1 MQLSPEEITEQ
12 QKNEENTK
20 KKYITPII
28 CERWGKENSDNIIME
43 YYFTDGRVNIDGDK
57 VSRGERKK
65 ADYLLLFKDNIPLA
79 LVEAKGIGH
88 SAMEGY
94 QQVLEYAQIL
104 DVPFAYTTNGID
116 LVEEDMLIHKNN
128 DQLKMQDFPY
138 CEELW
143 DRYMKE
149 KGLTED
155 EIRLMSQPYYID
167 TSKAKPKKPRYYQR
181 IAINRVI
188 DAIACGKSR
197 MLLVMATGTGKTF
210 TAFQIVWRLWKS
222 KTKKKILYLVDR
234 NTLAD
239 QTMLKDFKPFVDSG
253 VMVKMKSANIKKDT
267 AYEIY
272 TALYQQ
278 LKSKNKDYYKELP
291 PDFFDMIIVDECH
304 RGSADLDSNWHEILE
319 YFSFATQL
327 GLTATPKETEDVSNI
342 NYFCEET
349 DNKPLYTYS
358 LKQGIEDGFLAPYR
372 VISVELNIDK
382 EGYRPPEGKLDME
395 GNPVENKVYTQK
407 DFDRTIVVEERQEIV
422 AKRIT
427 DYMKDNHCR
436 YAKTIVF
443 CENIDHANAMV
454 LKLKNFNSDLVQENS
469 KYIMKITGDD
479 EIGKKELENFTDP
492 NTKYPV
498 IAVTSKLMSTGVDSE
513 TCELIVLDKSIGSM
527 TEFKQTI
534 GRGTRINENFTID
547 EEKKSKLHF
556 TILDFRSNYH
566 QFEDPEFDGEPVA
579 IMAVGEN
586 GSFPKGS
593 PQKETDD
600 KDKDRGKSK
609 GKIQKVKVDGVD
621 VTIDGEEVRYTDEN
635 GELVRQNIESCVK
648 NNILTQYPTY
658 QDFYVSFKASD
669 DKDGM
674 TMDLLIERS
683 YVRKVSETVGYYI
696 DRFDIVGLVGYKQPP
711 KSKEERLQ
719 LVYDAG
725 ILDGLDIEKR
735 DIIQTILHEYKTE
748 DFSKLKDITVF
759 NLPVFK
765 EKGYT
770 PMKILKRVFDGNKQN
785 FINLMKRIEEFYTK
799 QQGEKRIWRYLH

>member
-1 MQLSPEEITEQ
+1 MHIKAEEIAEQ

-28 CERWGKENSDNIIME
+28 QERWGKENSDNIVME
-43 YYFTDGRVNIDGDK
+43 YYFTVGRVNIANDK
-57 VSRGERKK
+57 VSRGDKKK
-65 ADYLLLFKDNIPLA
+65 ADYLLLFKNNIPLA

-94 QQVLEYAQIL
+94 QQVLEYARIL
-104 DVPFAYTTNGID
+104 DIPFAYATNGID
-116 LVEEDMLIHKNN
+116 LIEEDLIIHKNN
-128 DQLKMQDFPY
+128 DKLKMQDFPY
-138 CEELW
+138 SNELW
-143 DRYMKE
+143 DRYVKE
-149 KGLTED
+149 KNLTED
-155 EIRLMSQPYYID
+155 EVRLINQPYYID
-167 TSKAKPKKPRYYQR
+167 ASKAEPKKPRYYQR

-188 DAIACGKSR
+188 AAIAQGKNR

-222 KTKKKILYLVDR
+222 RTKKKILYLVDR
-234 NTLAD
+234 NALAD
-239 QTMLKDFKPFVDSG
+239 QTMRKDFKPLVDAG
-253 VMVKMKSANIKKDT
+253 VMVKIKNSNIKKDT
-267 AYEIY
+267 AYEVY

-278 LKSKNKDYYKELP
+278 LKSKDKDYYKEFA

-319 YFSFATQL
+319 YFSSATQL

-342 NYFCEET
+342 NYFCAET

-372 VISVELNIDK
+372 VISVELNIDR
-382 EGYRPPEGKLDME
+382 EGYRPPEGKLDVE
-395 GNPVENKVYTQK
+395 GNPVEDRIYTQK

-422 AKRIT
+422 ARRIT
-427 DYMKDNHCR
+427 DYMKDNNCR

-443 CENIDHANAMV
+443 CENIDHADAMV
-454 LKLKNFNSDLVQENS
+454 LKLKNLNLDLVQENS

-479 EIGKKELENFTDP
+479 EIGKAELENFTDP

-498 IAVTSKLMSTGVDSE
+498 IAVTSRLMSTGVDSE

-534 GRGTRINENFTID
+534 GRGTRIKENFIID

-579 IMAVGEN
+579 VMEVDEN
-586 GSFPKGS
+586 VSFPKGS
-593 PQKETDD
+593 PQKETDEDSDD
-600 KDKDRGKSK
+600 KDKRRLKK
-609 GKIQKVKVDGVD
+609 HIKKVTVNGVD

-635 GELVRQNIESCVK
+635 GRLIRQNIESCVK

-658 QDFYVSFKASD
+658 QDFYASFKLADNKD
-669 DKDGM
+669 DL
-674 TMDLLIERS
+674 TADLLIEKA
-683 YVRKVSETVGYYI
+683 YEKKISETVGYYI
-696 DRFDIVGLVGYKQPP
+696 DKFDIVGLVGYKQPP
-711 KSKEERLQ
+711 KSKEERLTR
-719 LVYDAG
+719 VYESG
-725 ILDGLDIEKR
+725 ILDELDIEKR
-735 DIIQTILHEYKTE
+735 DIVETILSEYKTE

-770 PMKILKRVFDGNKQN
+770 AMKILKNVFGGNKQN
-785 FINLMKRIEEFYTK
+785 FINLMKQIEEVLY
-799 QQGEKRIWRYLH
+799 

>member
-1 MQLSPEEITEQ
+1 MQLTHEEIEKQ

-28 CERWGKENSDNIIME
+28 QERWGKENSDNIIME
-43 YYFTDGRVNIDGDK
+43 YSFTDGRVNINGDK
-57 VSRGERKK
+57 VSRGDKKK

-79 LVEAKGIGH
+79 LVEAKGIDH

-94 QQVLEYAQIL
+94 QQVLEYAEIL
-104 DVPFAYTTNGID
+104 DIPFAYTTNGVD
-116 LVEEDMLIHKNN
+116 LIEEDLIVHKNN
-128 DQLKMQDFPY
+128 DRLKMQDFPY
-138 CEELW
+138 PKELW
-143 DRYMKE
+143 DRYIKE
-149 KGLTED
+149 KNLTEN
-155 EIRLMSQPYYID
+155 EIRLISQPYYID
-167 TSKAKPKKPRYYQR
+167 SSKTKQKKLRYYQR

-188 DAIACGKSR
+188 DAIAKGKSR

-210 TAFQIVWRLWKS
+210 TAFQIIWKLWKS

-234 NTLAD
+234 NVLAD
-239 QTMLKDFKPFVDSG
+239 QTMKKDFKPFVEAG

-267 AYEIY
+267 AYEVY

-278 LKSKNKDYYKELP
+278 LKSKDKDYYKELP

-319 YFSFATQL
+319 YFASATQL

-342 NYFCEET
+342 NYFCKET
-349 DNKPLYTYS
+349 NDKPLYTYS

-382 EGYRPPEGKLDME
+382 EGYRPPIGKLDVE
-395 GNPVENKVYTQK
+395 GNPVQDRVYTQK

-427 DYMKDNHCR
+427 DYMKENDCR
-436 YAKTIVF
+436 YAKTIIF
-443 CENIDHANAMV
+443 CENIDHVNAMI
-454 LKLKNFNSDLVQENS
+454 LKLKNLNSDLVQENS

-479 EIGKKELENFTDP
+479 EIGKAELENFTDP

-513 TCELIVLDKSIGSM
+513 TCELIVLDKSIGSI

-534 GRGTRINENFTID
+534 GRGTRINENFMID

-579 IMAVGEN
+579 VMEVGEN
-586 GSFPKGS
+586 GLFPKGN
-593 PQKETDD
+593 PQKETDEN
-600 KDKDRGKSK
+600 KDKSK
-609 GKIQKVKVDGVD
+609 GHIQKVRVNGVD

-635 GELVRQNIESCVK
+635 GNLIKQNIESCVK
-648 NNILTQYPTY
+648 NNILAQYPTY

-669 DKDGM
+669 DKDRM
-674 TMDLLIERS
+674 VMDLLIERE
-683 YVRKVSETVGYYI
+683 YVSKVSETMGYYI
-696 DRFDIVGLVGYKQPP
+696 DKFDIVGLIGYKKPP
-711 KSKEERLQ
+711 KSKEERRQ
-719 LVYDAG
+719 NVYDSG
-725 ILDGLDIEKR
+725 ILDKLDIEKR
-735 DIIQTILHEYKTE
+735 DIIETILNEYKIE

-770 PMKILKRVFDGNKQN
+770 SMKILKNIFGGNKQN
-785 FINLMKRIEEFYTK
+785 FINLMKQIEEVLY
-799 QQGEKRIWRYLH
+799 

>member
-1 MQLSPEEITEQ
+1 MQLTPEEIAEQ
-12 QKNEENTK
+12 QRNEENTK

-28 CERWGKENSDNIIME
+28 QEKWGKENSDNIIME
-43 YYFTDGRVNIDGDK
+43 YCFTDGRVNIDGDK
-57 VSRGERKK
+57 VSRGDKKK
-65 ADYLLLFKDNIPLA
+65 ADYFLLFKGNIPLA
-79 LVEAKGIGH
+79 LVEAKGIDH

-94 QQVLEYAQIL
+94 QQVLEYAEIL

-116 LVEEDMLIHKNN
+116 LIEEDMILHKNN
-128 DQLKMQDFPY
+128 NKLKMQDFP
-138 CEELW
+138 CPEELW
-143 DRYMKE
+143 DRYIEE
-149 KGLTED
+149 KGLSED
-155 EIRLMSQPYYID
+155 EVRLINQPYYID
-167 TSKAKPKKPRYYQR
+167 ASKVKPKKPRYYQR

-188 DAIACGKSR
+188 DAIAQGKNR

-210 TAFQIVWRLWKS
+210 TAFQIVWKLWKS

-234 NTLAD
+234 NALAD
-239 QTMLKDFKPFVDSG
+239 QTMQKDFKPFVDAG

-267 AYEIY
+267 AYEVY

-278 LKSKNKDYYKELP
+278 LKSKDKDYYKELP
-291 PDFFDMIIVDECH
+291 SDFFDMIIVDECH

-319 YFSFATQL
+319 YFGSATQL

-342 NYFCEET
+342 NYFCAET
-349 DNKPLYTYS
+349 DDKPLYTYS

-382 EGYRPPEGKLDME
+382 EGYRPPLGKLDIE
-395 GNPVENKVYTQK
+395 GNPVEDRVYTQK

-422 AKRIT
+422 ARRIT
-427 DYMKDNHCR
+427 DYMKENDCR

-443 CENIDHANAMV
+443 CENIDHADAMV
-454 LKLKNFNSDLVQENS
+454 LKLKNLNSDLVQENS

-479 EIGKKELENFTDP
+479 EIGKAELENFTDP
-492 NTKYPV
+492 NIKYPV
-498 IAVTSKLMSTGVDSE
+498 IAVTSKLLSTGVDTE

-556 TILDFRSNYH
+556 TILDFRANYH
-566 QFEDPEFDGEPVA
+566 QFEDPGFDGEPVA
-579 IMAVGEN
+579 VMEVGED
-586 GSFPKGS
+586 GAFPKGS
-593 PQKETDD
+593 PQKETDENGED
-600 KDKDRGKSK
+600 KDKGKSK
-609 GKIQKVKVDGVD
+609 GHIQKVKVNGVD

-635 GELVRQNIESCVK
+635 GNLVKQNIESCVK

-669 DKDGM
+669 DKDGLA
-674 TMDLLIERS
+674 MDLLLEKS
-683 YVRKVSETVGYYI
+683 YVRKISEAVGYYI
-696 DRFDIVGLVGYKQPP
+696 DKFDIVGLVGYKQPP

-719 LVYDAG
+719 KVYDAG
-725 ILDGLDIEKR
+725 VLNGLDIEKR
-735 DIIQTILHEYKTE
+735 DIIQIVLNEYKTE
-748 DFSKLKDITVF
+748 DFSNLKDVTVF

-770 PMKILKRVFDGNKQN
+770 PMKILKNVFDGDKQN
-785 FINLMKRIEEFYTK
+785 FIDLMKQIEEVLY
-799 QQGEKRIWRYLH
+799 

>member
-1 MQLSPEEITEQ
+1 MRLTPEEIAEQ

-20 KKYITPII
+20 KKYITPAIQ
-28 CERWGKENSDNIIME
+28 ERWGNENSDNIIME

-57 VSRGERKK
+57 VSRGDKKK

-79 LVEAKGIGH
+79 LVEAKGVDH

-94 QQVLEYAQIL
+94 QQVLEYAEIL
-104 DVPFAYTTNGID
+104 DIPFAYATNGID
-116 LVEEDMLIHKNN
+116 LVEEDMIIHKNC
-128 DQLKMQDFPY
+128 DKLKMKDFPY
-138 CEELW
+138 PEELW
-143 DRYMKE
+143 NRYIQE
-149 KGLTED
+149 KGLSED
-155 EIRLMSQPYYID
+155 EIRLMNQPYYID
-167 TSKAKPKKPRYYQR
+167 ASKVKPKKPRYYQR

-188 DAIACGKSR
+188 DAIAQGKNR
-197 MLLVMATGTGKTF
+197 MLLVMATGTGQTF

-234 NTLAD
+234 NALAD
-239 QTMLKDFKPFVDSG
+239 QTMQKDFKPFVDAG

-267 AYEIY
+267 AYEVY

-278 LKSKNKDYYKELP
+278 LKSKDKDYYKELP

-319 YFSFATQL
+319 YFSSATQL

-342 NYFCEET
+342 NYFCSET
-349 DNKPLYTYS
+349 DDKPLYTYS

-382 EGYRPPEGKLDME
+382 EGYRPPAGKLDIE
-395 GNPVENKVYTQK
+395 GNPVENRVYTQK

-422 AKRIT
+422 ARRIT
-427 DYMKDNHCR
+427 DYMKENDCR

-443 CENIDHANAMV
+443 CENIDHADAMV
-454 LKLKNFNSDLVQENS
+454 LKLKNLNSDLVQENS

-479 EIGKKELENFTDP
+479 EIGKAELENFTHP

-498 IAVTSKLMSTGVDSE
+498 IAVTSRLMSTGIDSE

-547 EEKKSKLHF
+547 DEKKSKLHF

-566 QFEDPEFDGEPVA
+566 QFEDPGFDGDPVA
-579 IMAVGEN
+579 VMAVGEK
-586 GSFPKGS
+586 GTFPKGS
-593 PQKETDD
+593 PQKETNDNGED
-600 KDKDRGKSK
+600 IDSGKAK
-609 GKIQKVKVDGVD
+609 GHIQKVKVNGVD
-621 VTIDGEEVRYTDEN
+621 VTIEGEEVRYTDEN
-635 GELVRQNIESCVK
+635 GNLIKQNIESCVK

-658 QDFYVSFKASD
+658 QEFYTSFKTAD

-674 TMDLLIERS
+674 TMDLLIERD

-696 DRFDIVGLVGYKQPP
+696 DKFDIVGLVGYKQPP
-711 KSKEERLQ
+711 KSKEERIQ
-719 LVYDAG
+719 NVYDAG
-725 ILDGLDIEKR
+725 ILDELDVEKR
-735 DIIQTILHEYKTE
+735 DIIRTILSEYKTE

-770 PMKILKRVFDGNKQN
+770 PMKILKNVFGGNKQN
-785 FINLMKRIEEFYTK
+785 YLDLMNRIEDNLY
-799 QQGEKRIWRYLH
+799 

>member
-1 MQLSPEEITEQ
+1 MQLTPEEIAEQ

-28 CERWGKENSDNIIME
+28 LERWGKENSDNIIME

-57 VSRGERKK
+57 VSRGDKKK
-65 ADYLLLFKDNIPLA
+65 ADYLLLFRGNIPLA

-94 QQVLEYAQIL
+94 QQVLAYAEIL
-104 DVPFAYTTNGID
+104 DIPFAYTTNGID
-116 LVEEDMLIHKNN
+116 LVEEDLIIHQNN
-128 DQLKMQDFPY
+128 DKLRMQDFPY
-138 CEELW
+138 PEELW
-143 DRYMKE
+143 GRYIKE
-149 KGLTED
+149 KGLSED
-155 EIRLMSQPYYID
+155 EVRLINQPYYID

-188 DAIACGKSR
+188 DAIAQGKNR

-222 KTKKKILYLVDR
+222 RTKKKILYLVDR
-234 NTLAD
+234 NALAD
-239 QTMLKDFKPFVDSG
+239 QTMQKDFKPFVDAG
-253 VMVKMKSANIKKDT
+253 IMVKMKSANIKKDT
-267 AYEIY
+267 AYEVY

-278 LKSKNKDYYKELP
+278 LKSKDKDYYKELP
-291 PDFFDMIIVDECH
+291 PNFFDMIIVDECH
-304 RGSADLDSNWHEILE
+304 RGSADLDSNWHEILD
-319 YFSFATQL
+319 YFGSATQL

-342 NYFCEET
+342 NYFCAET
-349 DNKPLYTYS
+349 NDKPLYTYS

-382 EGYRPPEGKLDME
+382 DGYRPPSGKLDID
-395 GNPVENKVYTQK
+395 GNPVENRVYTQK

-427 DYMKDNHCR
+427 DYMRENDCR

-443 CENIDHANAMV
+443 CENIDHADAMV
-454 LKLKNFNSDLVQENS
+454 LKLKNLNSDLVQENS

-479 EIGKKELENFTDP
+479 EIGKAELENFTDP

-579 IMAVGEN
+579 VTEVGEN

-593 PQKETDD
+593 PQKETD
-600 KDKDRGKSK
+600 
-609 GKIQKVKVDGVD
+609 
-621 VTIDGEEVRYTDEN
+621 EN
-635 GELVRQNIESCVK
+635 GNLIKQNMDSCVK
-648 NNILTQYPTY
+648 NNILTEYPTY
-658 QDFYVSFKASD
+658 QDFYISFKASD

-674 TMDLLIERS
+674 TMDLLLERA
-683 YVRKVSETVGYYI
+683 YVRKISEAVGYYI
-696 DRFDIVGLVGYKQPP
+696 DKFDIVGLVGYEQPP
-711 KSKEERLQ
+711 KSKEERLKK
-719 LVYDAG
+719 VYDSS
-725 ILDGLDIEKR
+725 ILNQLDIEKR
-735 DIIQTILHEYKTE
+735 DIIVTILNEYKTE

-770 PMKILKRVFDGNKQN
+770 SMKILKNVFSGNKQN
-785 FINLMKRIEEFYTK
+785 FIDLMKQIEEVLY
-799 QQGEKRIWRYLH
+799 